1 MSNFFGEIRIEK
13 FIISTMSFN
22 HERVCGPVEC
32 SSIVPIQQPNSES
45 YSVNEGSTSVKYESQ
60 FDDLDSDILSLD
72 DDSESFY
79 LDDRE
84 IVTSELPTER
94 ITSTS
99 PIIQFPDSDTEDN
112 IKENEYTYTI
122 NFEDSTSPIEKATD
136 TSEETIGVME
146 ISNKI
151 PSQRKRRIGRQENGN
166 ISLFSGQ
173 VVSLGDGVNEVG
185 VKRPLSPTASNTSV
199 IPDETESTASSIEII
214 QNEYTPGKV
223 LVNIRNLDV
232 STGVDVHGFGRKR
245 FASNNRK
252 ASLRFHGNDSRSV
265 NYADFEISSE
275 SESSDSEL
283 IYEAELEIKRLLCE
297 GMGWDVK
304 DEGLCRHRKC
314 NKPLITKR
322 EIADRQMFNE
332 ISYFDVCDSD
342 AENSNIK
349 SDSFLPTSPLTS
361 EDFTHPLTV
370 ASIMLVTCPVCIK
383 KYAGSKILYLSPC
396 QHFICRT
403 CFLTLRNYQVD
414 NDVRCPLCKT
424 VASETFMFYRSNN
437 SIGRMAHF
445 SALPRKEN

>member
-1 MSNFFGEIRIEK
+1 MS
-13 FIISTMSFN
+13 SN

-32 SSIVPIQQPNSES
+32 SSIVPIQQPNYES
-45 YSVNEGSTSVKYESQ
+45 YSVNEGSTLVKYESQ

-94 ITSTS
+94 INSTS

-122 NFEDSTSPIEKATD
+122 NFEDSTLPIEKATD
-136 TSEETIGVME
+136 TAEETIGVME
-146 ISNKI
+146 ISDKI

-214 QNEYTPGKV
+214 QSEYTPGKV
-223 LVNIRNLDV
+223 LVNIRNFDV
-232 STGVDVHGFGRKR
+232 STCVDVHDSGRKR
-245 FASNNRK
+245 LANNKRK
-252 ASLRFHGNDSRSV
+252 ASLRFYGNESRLV
-265 NYADFEISSE
+265 NYADCEISSE

-283 IYEAELEIKRLLCE
+283 IYEAGLEIKRT
-297 GMGWDVK
+297 GWDTM
-304 DEGLCRHRKC
+304 DEGLRHYRYCKS
-314 NKPLITKR
+314 NKVFITKR
-322 EIADRQMFNE
+322 ETADRQMFDD
-332 ISYFDVCDSD
+332 ISYFDITENDVESD
-342 AENSNIK
+342 NIK
-349 SDSFLPTSPLTS
+349 LDSFIPISPLTS

-370 ASIMLVTCPVCIK
+370 ASIMLVACPVCIK

-396 QHFICRT
+396 QHPICRT
-403 CFLTLRNYQVD
+403 CFLTLRNYQAD
-414 NDVRCPLCKT
+414 NDVCCPLCKT
-424 VASETFMFYRSNN
+424 VATEAFMFYRSHN